1 MAKKFSI
8 LTNPTFTVPVDIPCP
23 GADAISVDFTFKAKD
38 RVEVADFRDRASAF
52 FTDALAKSEEE
63 KWDNAKWQNSIAD
76 YEISQLNEIVED
88 WDFDEP
94 FDHKHLT
101 AFVRSHKERA
111 SAVIS
116 KYLGSIEKARE
127 GN

>member
-8 LTNPTFTVPVDIPCP
+8 LTNPNFTVPVDIPCP

-63 KWDNAKWQNSIAD
+63 KWDNAKWQNSIAN
-76 YEISQLNEIVED
+76 YEVSQLQEIVEG

-94 FDHKHLT
+94 FDDKHLT